1 MFTWSR
7 GWIPPL
13 HSASFCRAVSALPL
27 PVSCLSFKNR
37 ACKPWG
43 EKKKEA
49 VQQHF
54 KFDHRSFIVKHE
66 YNQSICTKR
75 LLLQITWLP
84 PRGQALQ
91 LEVLADVDGMEG
103 CWDPRTLTFTG
114 RAWSS
119 SSVSSWSCTWNQDRK
134 IKHVRGGEHLLT
146 RMCHPVKYYCILSI

>member
-1 MFTWSR
+1 MVQR
-7 GWIPPL
+7 LNPPFIVPL
-13 HSASFCRAVSALPL
+13 SVEPCQHYHSLCHV
-27 PVSCLSFKNR
+27 CLSKTEPVNLE
-37 ACKPWG
+37 G
-43 EKKKEA
+43 KKKEA